1 MGLHDYLSILRKY
14 WISVAAVFLAG
25 TMAGALVSLISKP
38 TYTATTSIF
47 LTVQSGSSA
56 GELNQGSTYAEN
68 QVRSYARVVTKPIV
82 LQPVIDRLEL
92 DETPE
97 LLAERVTAS
106 VPVNTAIIEI
116 EVTDGEPV
124 RTADIANEVGR
135 QVVRIV
141 DALSPAGAGGSKTV
155 EATVIAPA
163 SVPAAWTSPRVL
175 VNLVLGALLGLLLG
189 FGQALLRNS
198 LDTRVVTEGDITHV
212 TDRSVIGTIGYDPDA
227 QEHPLIFQ
235 ADPHS
240 LRAEAYRRLR
250 TNLQFLELGDRRR
263 SFVITSSVEG
273 EGKTTTAIN
282 SASTLADAGQSVL
295 LIDADLRRPKVADY
309 LSLEGSVGLTTV
321 IIGRA
326 ALADV
331 VQPFG
336 EGNLHVLT
344 AGQVPPNPSELLGS
358 DAMRRILQEAVDT
371 YDTVVIDSPPLLP
384 VTDSAILSALTGGA
398 LVVIGSGT
406 VTRPQ
411 LGGALDS
418 LEAVGGNVLG
428 LVLNKLRTQD
438 AGHYGYHQYSYY
450 RDNAPAPAS
459 RAAQAASTPSP
470 RRLEP
475 VSPDEVLEPQ
485 PSVQ

>member
-1 MGLHDYLSILRKY
+1 MGIHDYSSILRKY
-14 WISVAAVFLAG
+14 WLSVMTVILAALAG
-25 TMAGALVSLISKP
+25 GAVVSLLTTP
-38 TYTATTSIF
+38 LYTASTSIF
-47 LTVQSGSSA
+47 LTVQSGTSA

-82 LQPVIDRLEL
+82 LQPVIDRLGL
-92 DETPE
+92 AASPE
-97 LLAERVTAS
+97 DLAERVEAS

-116 EVTDGEPV
+116 AVVDGDPV
-124 RTADIANEVGR
+124 RTAEIANEIGR
-135 QVVRIV
+135 QVVTIV
-141 DALSPAGAGGSKTV
+141 DELSPAGAGGSKSV
-155 EATVIAPA
+155 KATVIAPA
-163 SVPAAWTSPRVL
+163 SVPTEWTSPRVL
-175 VNLVLGALLGLLLG
+175 INLALGAVLGLLLG
-189 FGQALLRNS
+189 VGQALLRNS
-198 LDTRVVTEGDITHV
+198 LDTRVMTEGDIGNV
-212 TDRSVIGTIGYDPDA
+212 TDRSVIGTIGFDPDA

-282 SASTLADAGQSVL
+282 AASTLADAGQSVL

-309 LSLEGSVGLTTV
+309 LNLEGSVGLTTV

-326 ALADV
+326 ELADV
-331 VQPFG
+331 VQPLG
-336 EGNLHVLT
+336 ERGLHVLT

-398 LVVIGSGT
+398 LVVVGSGT

-418 LEAVGGNVLG
+418 LEAVGGHVLG

-450 RDNAPAPAS
+450 RDAPTS
-459 RAAQAASTPSP
+459 STHAVRRETGSTP

-475 VSPDEVLEPQ
+475 DSDPEVLEPE
-485 PSVQ
+485 PSVH